1 MMRMLQLLGYEAKW
15 VVDWADHVWCE
26 VYVDSSSV
34 LLDNNGNTDIQDI
47 KSGDVIEHNWVH
59 LDPCEASVDEPLIYQ
74 GWGKN
79 QTYIV
84 SYSSSNIGMFN
95 INYIIN

>member
-26 VYVDSSSV
+26 VHVDSSSV
-34 LLDNNGNTDIQDI
+34 TDIQDI

-84 SYSSSNIGMFN
+84 SYSTSNIGMFD
-95 INYIIN
+95 INCIIN